1 MKPNYNK
8 IATLITIMLLIGSG
22 CSTLNPFAKEDFETF
37 YKKFHAD
44 TTFQLS
50 RIKFPIDGVL
60 VSPNGEKNWTA
71 ENWIPLTTPVHKTDT
86 TRFEVEY
93 KKGNDTF
100 TQKSW
105 IKNSGFATEYRF
117 ELKKRKWF
125 LVYAYEQN
133 L

>member
-1 MKPNYNK
+1 MKLLFNRISF
-8 IATLITIMLLIGSG
+8 IAIIMLIIGSG

-71 ENWIPLTTPVHKTDT
+71 ENWIPLTTPVHETDT
-86 TRFEVEY
+86 THFEVEY

-100 TQKSW
+100 MQKSW
-105 IKNSGFATEYRF
+105 IKNSGFVTEYRF

>member
-1 MKPNYNK
+1 
-8 IATLITIMLLIGSG
+8 MLLIGSG
-22 CSTLNPFAKEDFETF
+22 CSTLNPLAKEDFETF

-50 RIKFPIDGVL
+50 RIKFPIDGML
-60 VSPNGEKNWTA
+60 VNPNGEKKWTA

-86 TRFEVEY
+86 TRFEIEY
-93 KKGNDTF
+93 KKRNDTF
-100 TQKSW
+100 MQKSW
-105 IKNSGFATEYRF
+105 IKNSGFFTEYRF
-117 ELKKRKWF
+117 ELQKRKWF